1 MNLNILIKNITYK
14 LKEMRKPGFRYLD
27 HTADIQVECWG
38 PTLEETFSQ
47 CALSLITIITPDL
60 SKITQNVKKEISIK
74 AEDKESLLFDF
85 LSEFLYIFDVDGLV
99 FSEIWVVY
107 INRTQIG
114 YEMKAI
120 LKGEEFNRKKH
131 EIGTE
136 VKAITYSFMEI
147 NESLEETDLKVVFDL

>member
-1 MNLNILIKNITYK
+1 M
-14 LKEMRKPGFRYLD
+14 GFRFLD
-27 HTADIQVECWG
+27 HTADVQVECWG
-38 PTLEETFSQ
+38 VSLEEAFSQ
-47 CALSLITIITPDL
+47 CALSLMTVISPDL
-60 SKITQNVKKEISIK
+60 NKINPTTEKDIWIS

-99 FSEIWVVY
+99 FSDIWVVY
-107 INRTQIG
+107 INRTQLG

-120 LKGEEFNRKKH
+120 MKGEEFDKIKH

-147 NESLEETDLKVVFDL
+147 NESLEKVDLKVVFDI